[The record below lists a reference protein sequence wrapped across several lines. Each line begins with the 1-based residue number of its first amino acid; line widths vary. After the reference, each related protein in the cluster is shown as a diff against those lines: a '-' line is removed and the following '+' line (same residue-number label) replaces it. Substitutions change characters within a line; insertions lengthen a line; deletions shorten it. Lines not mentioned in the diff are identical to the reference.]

1 MADDRNRSVR
11 LLCRPK
17 QLNTQGSDPGI
28 QFWLIGSPFLPPLT
42 VASFLRR
49 IHGLPSSSSSLDFAK
64 ESEDLRTLI
73 PKGFELIGAL
83 ASGGDSVARAA
94 LDAALALRKLLYGE
108 GTDRPLIGAVC
119 GSDSG
124 DMRFFVSES
133 GNATSLESVASI
145 IEERD
150 SEKCLWEN
158 GCLLHCELPIKLPL
172 YYPLKNPT
180 DVEKAYVQTTEAVI
194 AKLRDPQAV
203 YMLETSNKTSQDI
216 PSPVIIRGVQLDFY
230 ADLSKIKPLAED
242 DEGSDASCLSCSY
255 FSVGSKAGSPV
266 FSAENADTIQV
277 SVLFNSLGT
286 SSASTVPV
294 AEYFPVEEEAR
305 LLVVDIKLDVLCY
318 SSREVPLKYA
328 VSNLIIPGLIDQLN
342 TVQKLMLPN
351 LLAQHPQLKSYHF
364 SPPGILHPI
373 TVFYELSFGE
383 TEMKQVEV
391 RRSLHSRLGLPY
403 DRPLLRI
410 SNALDFSKLKSND
423 MVSLQKGST
432 LLRDVHIGI
441 PSSGVAGGTVS
452 LIQGSYEYFHY
463 LHEGY
468 NDSGWGCAYRSL
480 QTIISWFRLQNYT
493 SVEVPSH
500 REIQQTLVEIGD
512 KDPSFIGSRE
522 WIGAIELSFVLDK
535 LLGVTCKVINVR
547 SGAELPE
554 KCRELALHFENQ
566 STPVM
571 IGGGVLAYTL
581 LGVDYNEASGDC
593 AFLILDPHYTGSDD
607 LKKIVNGGWCGW
619 KKAVDNKG
627 KNFFL
632 HDKFYNLLLPQR
644 PNMNSKRNLSD
655 LVFNYGGC
663 LASDLVDL
671 MKSRMKSKATLWQ
684 SNVTWRKE

>member
-1 MADDRNRSVR
+1 MADDSNRLVR

-17 QLNTQGSDPGI
+17 PLNTKGSDPGI
-28 QFWLIGSPFLPPLT
+28 HFWLIGSPFFPPLT

-49 IHGLPSSSSSLDFAK
+49 IHALPSAASPDLPK

-73 PKGFELIGAL
+73 PRGFEVVGAL
-83 ASGGDSVARAA
+83 ASGDDAHARAA
-94 LDAALALRKLLYGE
+94 VDAARTLRNLLYGE
-108 GTDRPLIGAVC
+108 GTDRPVIGAVC
-119 GSDSG
+119 GFDSG
-124 DMRFFVSES
+124 ELRFFVSES
-133 GNATSLESVASI
+133 ENATGLESISSV

-150 SEKCLWEN
+150 SKKFVWEN

-172 YYPLKNPT
+172 YYSLKNPT
-180 DVEKAYVQTTEAVI
+180 DVEKSYVQATEAVI

-203 YMLETSNKTSQDI
+203 YLLETSNKASQDI
-216 PSPVIIRGVQLDFY
+216 SPPVIIRGLQLDFST
-230 ADLSKIKPLAED
+230 DLSKIKALAD
-242 DEGSDASCLSCSY
+242 DDDGFDASSLSCSY
-255 FSVGSKAGSPV
+255 FPISSKAGSPV
-266 FSAENADTIQV
+266 FSAE
-277 SVLFNSLGT
+277 
-286 SSASTVPV
+286 
-294 AEYFPVEEEAR
+294 
-305 LLVVDIKLDVLCY
+305 
-318 SSREVPLKYA
+318 
-328 VSNLIIPGLIDQLN
+328 
-342 TVQKLMLPN
+342 
-351 LLAQHPQLKSYHF
+351 LKSYHF

-410 SNALDFSKLKSND
+410 SNALDFSKLNNND

-441 PSSGVAGGTVS
+441 PSSGVTGGTVS
-452 LIQGSYEYFHY
+452 LVQGSYEYFHY
-463 LHEGY
+463 LHDGY

-493 SVEVPSH
+493 SIEVPSH

-512 KDPSFIGSRE
+512 KDPSFVGSRD

-554 KCRELALHFENQ
+554 RCRELALHFENQ

-619 KKAVDNKG
+619 KKAVDSKG

-644 PNMNSKRNLSD
+644 PHM
-655 LVFNYGGC
+655 V
-663 LASDLVDL
+663 
-671 MKSRMKSKATLWQ
+671 
-684 SNVTWRKE
+684 

>member
-1 MADDRNRSVR
+1 MADDSNRLVR

-17 QLNTQGSDPGI
+17 PLNTKGSDPGI
-28 QFWLIGSPFLPPLT
+28 HFWLIGSPFFPPLT

-49 IHGLPSSSSSLDFAK
+49 IHALPSAASPDLPK

-73 PKGFELIGAL
+73 PRGFEVVGAL
-83 ASGGDSVARAA
+83 ASGDDAHARAA
-94 LDAALALRKLLYGE
+94 VDAARTLRNLLYGE
-108 GTDRPLIGAVC
+108 GTDRPVIGAVC
-119 GSDSG
+119 GFDSG
-124 DMRFFVSES
+124 ELRFFVSES
-133 GNATSLESVASI
+133 ENATGLESISSV

-150 SEKCLWEN
+150 SKKFVWEN

-172 YYPLKNPT
+172 YYSLKNPT
-180 DVEKAYVQTTEAVI
+180 DVEKSYVQATEAVI

-203 YMLETSNKTSQDI
+203 YLLETSNKASQDI
-216 PSPVIIRGVQLDFY
+216 SPPVIIRGLQLDFST
-230 ADLSKIKPLAED
+230 DLSKIKALAD
-242 DEGSDASCLSCSY
+242 DDDGFDASSLSCSY
-255 FSVGSKAGSPV
+255 FPISSKAGSPV
-266 FSAENADTIQV
+266 FSAENADIIQV
-277 SVLFNSLGT
+277 SVLFNSLGS

-294 AEYFPVEEEAR
+294 AEYFPVQEETR
-305 LLVVDIKLDVLCY
+305 LLIVDIKLDVLCY
-318 SSREVPLKYA
+318 SSRKLPLKYA
-328 VSNLIIPGLIDQLN
+328 VSSLIIPGLVDQLN
-342 TVQKLMLPN
+342 VVQKLMLPN
-351 LLAQHPQLKSYHF
+351 LLAQHPWLKSYHF

-410 SNALDFSKLKSND
+410 SNALDFSKLNNND

-441 PSSGVAGGTVS
+441 PSSGVTGGTVS
-452 LIQGSYEYFHY
+452 LVQGSYEYFHY
-463 LHEGY
+463 LHDGY

-493 SVEVPSH
+493 SIEVPSH

-512 KDPSFIGSRE
+512 KDPSFVGSRD

-554 KCRELALHFENQ
+554 RCRELALHFENQ

-571 IGGGVLAYTL
+571 IVNMQVYT
-581 LGVDYNEASGDC
+581 
-593 AFLILDPHYTGSDD
+593 
-607 LKKIVNGGWCGW
+607 
-619 KKAVDNKG
+619 
-627 KNFFL
+627 
-632 HDKFYNLLLPQR
+632 
-644 PNMNSKRNLSD
+644 
-655 LVFNYGGC
+655 
-663 LASDLVDL
+663 
-671 MKSRMKSKATLWQ
+671 
-684 SNVTWRKE
+684 

>member
-1 MADDRNRSVR
+1 MADDSNRLVR

-17 QLNTQGSDPGI
+17 PLNTKGSDPGI
-28 QFWLIGSPFLPPLT
+28 HFWLIGSPFFPPLT

-49 IHGLPSSSSSLDFAK
+49 IHALPSAASPDLPK

-73 PKGFELIGAL
+73 PRGFEVVGAL
-83 ASGGDSVARAA
+83 ASGDDAHARAA
-94 LDAALALRKLLYGE
+94 VDAARTLRNLLYGE
-108 GTDRPLIGAVC
+108 GTDRPVIGAVC
-119 GSDSG
+119 GFDSG
-124 DMRFFVSES
+124 ELRFFVSES
-133 GNATSLESVASI
+133 ENATGLESISSV

-150 SEKCLWEN
+150 SKKFVWEN

-172 YYPLKNPT
+172 YYSLKNPT
-180 DVEKAYVQTTEAVI
+180 DVEKSYVQATEAVI

-203 YMLETSNKTSQDI
+203 YLLETSNKASQDI
-216 PSPVIIRGVQLDFY
+216 SPPVIIRGLQLDFST
-230 ADLSKIKPLAED
+230 DLSKIKALAD
-242 DEGSDASCLSCSY
+242 DDDGFDASSLSCSY
-255 FSVGSKAGSPV
+255 FPISSKAGSPV
-266 FSAENADTIQV
+266 FSAENADIIQV
-277 SVLFNSLGT
+277 SVLFNSLGS

-294 AEYFPVEEEAR
+294 AEYFPVQEETR
-305 LLVVDIKLDVLCY
+305 LLIVDIKLDVLCY
-318 SSREVPLKYA
+318 SSRKLPLKYA
-328 VSNLIIPGLIDQLN
+328 ISSLIIPGLVDQLN
-342 TVQKLMLPN
+342 VVQKLMLPN
-351 LLAQHPQLKSYHF
+351 LLAQHPWLKSYHF

-410 SNALDFSKLKSND
+410 SNALDFSKLNNND

-441 PSSGVAGGTVS
+441 PSSGVTGGTVS
-452 LIQGSYEYFHY
+452 LVQGSYEYFHY
-463 LHEGY
+463 LHDGY

-493 SVEVPSH
+493 SIEVPSH

-512 KDPSFIGSRE
+512 KDPSFVGSRD

-554 KCRELALHFENQ
+554 RCRELALHFENQ

-571 IGGGVLAYTL
+571 IVNMQVYT
-581 LGVDYNEASGDC
+581 
-593 AFLILDPHYTGSDD
+593 
-607 LKKIVNGGWCGW
+607 
-619 KKAVDNKG
+619 
-627 KNFFL
+627 
-632 HDKFYNLLLPQR
+632 
-644 PNMNSKRNLSD
+644 
-655 LVFNYGGC
+655 
-663 LASDLVDL
+663 
-671 MKSRMKSKATLWQ
+671 
-684 SNVTWRKE
+684 

>member
-1 MADDRNRSVR
+1 MADDSNRLVR

-17 QLNTQGSDPGI
+17 PLNTKGSDPGI
-28 QFWLIGSPFLPPLT
+28 HFWLIGSPFFPPLT

-49 IHGLPSSSSSLDFAK
+49 IHALPSAASPDLPK

-73 PKGFELIGAL
+73 PRGFEVVGAL
-83 ASGGDSVARAA
+83 ASGDDAHARAA
-94 LDAALALRKLLYGE
+94 VDAARTLRNLLYGQ
-108 GTDRPLIGAVC
+108 GTDRPVIGAVC
-119 GSDSG
+119 GFDSG
-124 DMRFFVSES
+124 ELRFFVSES
-133 GNATSLESVASI
+133 ENATGLESISSV

-150 SEKCLWEN
+150 SKKFVWEN

-172 YYPLKNPT
+172 YYSLKNPT
-180 DVEKAYVQTTEAVI
+180 DVEKSYVQATEAVI

-203 YMLETSNKTSQDI
+203 YLLETSNKASQDI
-216 PSPVIIRGVQLDFY
+216 SPPVIIRGLQLDFST
-230 ADLSKIKPLAED
+230 DLSKIKALAED
-242 DEGSDASCLSCSY
+242 DDGFDASSLSCSY
-255 FSVGSKAGSPV
+255 FPISSKAGSPV
-266 FSAENADTIQV
+266 FSAENADIIQV
-277 SVLFNSLGT
+277 SVLFNSLGS

-294 AEYFPVEEEAR
+294 AEYFPVQEETR
-305 LLVVDIKLDVLCY
+305 LLIVDIKLDVLCY
-318 SSREVPLKYA
+318 SSRKLPLKYA
-328 VSNLIIPGLIDQLN
+328 VSSLIIPGLVDQLN
-342 TVQKLMLPN
+342 VVQKLMLPN
-351 LLAQHPQLKSYHF
+351 LLAQHPWLKSYHF

-410 SNALDFSKLKSND
+410 SNALDFSKLNNND

-441 PSSGVAGGTVS
+441 PSSGVTGGTVS
-452 LIQGSYEYFHY
+452 LVQGSYEYFHY
-463 LHEGY
+463 LHDGY

-493 SVEVPSH
+493 SIEVPSH

-512 KDPSFIGSRE
+512 KDPSFVGSRD

-554 KCRELALHFENQ
+554 RCRELALHFENQ

-619 KKAVDNKG
+619 KKAVDSKG

-644 PNMNSKRNLSD
+644 PHM
-655 LVFNYGGC
+655 V
-663 LASDLVDL
+663 
-671 MKSRMKSKATLWQ
+671 
-684 SNVTWRKE
+684 

>member
-1 MADDRNRSVR
+1 MADDSNRSVR

-17 QLNTQGSDPGI
+17 QLNTKGSDPGI
-28 QFWLIGSPFLPPLT
+28 HFWLIGSPFFPPLT

-49 IHGLPSSSSSLDFAK
+49 IHTLPSSASPDLPK

-73 PKGFELIGAL
+73 PKGFEVVGAL
-83 ASGGDSVARAA
+83 ASGDDTHARTAVDAARA
-94 LDAALALRKLLYGE
+94 LMNLLYGD
-108 GTDRPLIGAVC
+108 GTDRPVIGAVC

-124 DMRFFVSES
+124 ELRFVVSES
-133 GNATSLESVASI
+133 ENATGLESVSSV

-150 SEKCLWEN
+150 SEKFVWEN

-172 YYPLKNPT
+172 YYSLKNPT
-180 DVEKAYVQTTEAVI
+180 DVEKSYAQVTESVI

-203 YMLETSNKTSQDI
+203 YMLEMSNKASRDI
-216 PSPVIIRGVQLDFY
+216 SPPVIIRGVQLDFST
-230 ADLSKIKPLAED
+230 DLSKIKPLAED
-242 DEGSDASCLSCSY
+242 DDGFNASSLSCSY
-255 FSVGSKAGSPV
+255 FSISSKAGSPV

-277 SVLFNSLGT
+277 SVLFNSLGS

-294 AEYFPVEEEAR
+294 AEYFPVQEETR

-318 SSREVPLKYA
+318 SSRELPLKYA
-328 VSNLIIPGLIDQLN
+328 VSNLIIPGLVDQLN
-342 TVQKLMLPN
+342 VVQKLMLPN
-351 LLAQHPQLKSYHF
+351 LLAQHPRLKSYHF

-410 SNALDFSKLKSND
+410 SNALDFSKLKNND

-441 PSSGVAGGTVS
+441 PSSGVTGGTVS
-452 LIQGSYEYFHY
+452 LVQGSYEYFHY
-463 LHEGY
+463 LHNGY

-493 SVEVPSH
+493 SIEVPSH

-512 KDPSFIGSRE
+512 KDPSFVGSRD

-554 KCRELALHFENQ
+554 KCRELAMHFENQ

-619 KKAVDNKG
+619 KKAVDSKG

-644 PNMNSKRNLSD
+644 PNM
-655 LVFNYGGC
+655 V
-663 LASDLVDL
+663 
-671 MKSRMKSKATLWQ
+671 
-684 SNVTWRKE
+684 

>member
-1 MADDRNRSVR
+1 MADDSNRLVR

-17 QLNTQGSDPGI
+17 QLNTKGSDPGI
-28 QFWLIGSPFLPPLT
+28 HFWLIGSPFFPPLT

-49 IHGLPSSSSSLDFAK
+49 IHNLPSS
-64 ESEDLRTLI
+64 
-73 PKGFELIGAL
+73 
-83 ASGGDSVARAA
+83 
-94 LDAALALRKLLYGE
+94 
-108 GTDRPLIGAVC
+108 VC
-119 GSDSG
+119 GFDSG
-124 DMRFFVSES
+124 ELRFFVSES
-133 GNATSLESVASI
+133 ENATGLESISSV

-150 SEKCLWEN
+150 SKKFVWEN

-172 YYPLKNPT
+172 YYSLKNPT
-180 DVEKAYVQTTEAVI
+180 DVEKSYVQATEAVI

-203 YMLETSNKTSQDI
+203 YLLETSNKASQDI
-216 PSPVIIRGVQLDFY
+216 SPPVIIRGLQLDFST
-230 ADLSKIKPLAED
+230 DLSKIKALAD
-242 DEGSDASCLSCSY
+242 DDDGFDASSLSCSY
-255 FSVGSKAGSPV
+255 FPISSKAGSPV
-266 FSAENADTIQV
+266 FSAENADIIQV
-277 SVLFNSLGT
+277 SVLFNSLGS

-294 AEYFPVEEEAR
+294 AEYFPVQEETR
-305 LLVVDIKLDVLCY
+305 LLIVDIKLDVLCY
-318 SSREVPLKYA
+318 SSRKLPLKYA
-328 VSNLIIPGLIDQLN
+328 VSSLIIPGLVDQLN
-342 TVQKLMLPN
+342 VVQKLMLPN
-351 LLAQHPQLKSYHF
+351 LLAQHPWLKSYHF

-410 SNALDFSKLKSND
+410 SNALDFSKLNNND

-441 PSSGVAGGTVS
+441 PSSGVTGGTVS
-452 LIQGSYEYFHY
+452 LVQGSYEYFHY
-463 LHEGY
+463 LHDGY

-493 SVEVPSH
+493 SIEVPSH

-512 KDPSFIGSRE
+512 KDPSFVGSRD

-554 KCRELALHFENQ
+554 RCRELALHFENQ

-619 KKAVDNKG
+619 KKAVDSKG

-644 PNMNSKRNLSD
+644 PHM
-655 LVFNYGGC
+655 V
-663 LASDLVDL
+663 
-671 MKSRMKSKATLWQ
+671 
-684 SNVTWRKE
+684 

>member
-1 MADDRNRSVR
+1 MADDSNRSVR

-17 QLNTQGSDPGI
+17 QLNTKGSDPGI
-28 QFWLIGSPFLPPLT
+28 HFWLIGSPFFPPLT

-49 IHGLPSSSSSLDFAK
+49 IHTLPSSASPDLPK

-73 PKGFELIGAL
+73 PKGFEVVGAL
-83 ASGGDSVARAA
+83 ASGDDTHARTAVDAARA
-94 LDAALALRKLLYGE
+94 LMNLLYGD
-108 GTDRPLIGAVC
+108 GTDRPVIGAVC

-124 DMRFFVSES
+124 ELRFVVSES
-133 GNATSLESVASI
+133 ENATGLESVSSV

-150 SEKCLWEN
+150 SEKFVWEN

-172 YYPLKNPT
+172 YYSLKNPT
-180 DVEKAYVQTTEAVI
+180 DVEKSYAQVTESVI

-203 YMLETSNKTSQDI
+203 YMLEMSNKASRDI
-216 PSPVIIRGVQLDFY
+216 SPPVIIRGVQLDFST
-230 ADLSKIKPLAED
+230 DLSKIKPLAED
-242 DEGSDASCLSCSY
+242 DDGFNASSLSCSY
-255 FSVGSKAGSPV
+255 FSISSKAGSPV

-277 SVLFNSLGT
+277 SVLFNSLGS

-294 AEYFPVEEEAR
+294 AEYFPVQEETR

-318 SSREVPLKYA
+318 SSRELPLKYA
-328 VSNLIIPGLIDQLN
+328 VSNLIIPGLVDQLN
-342 TVQKLMLPN
+342 VVQKLMLPN
-351 LLAQHPQLKSYHF
+351 LLAQHPRLKSYHF

-410 SNALDFSKLKSND
+410 SNALDFSKLKNND

-441 PSSGVAGGTVS
+441 PSSGVTGGTVS
-452 LIQGSYEYFHY
+452 LVQGSYEYFHY
-463 LHEGY
+463 LHNGY

-493 SVEVPSH
+493 SIEVPSH

-512 KDPSFIGSRE
+512 KDPSFVGSRD

-554 KCRELALHFENQ
+554 KCRELAMHFENQ

-571 IGGGVLAYTL
+571 IGGGLLAYTL

-619 KKAVDNKG
+619 KKAVDSKG

-644 PNMNSKRNLSD
+644 PNM
-655 LVFNYGGC
+655 V
-663 LASDLVDL
+663 
-671 MKSRMKSKATLWQ
+671 
-684 SNVTWRKE
+684 

>member
-1 MADDRNRSVR
+1 MADDSNRLVR

-17 QLNTQGSDPGI
+17 PLNTKGSDPGI
-28 QFWLIGSPFLPPLT
+28 HFWLIGSPFFPPLT

-49 IHGLPSSSSSLDFAK
+49 IHALPSAASPDLPK

-73 PKGFELIGAL
+73 PRGFEVVGAL
-83 ASGGDSVARAA
+83 ASGDDAHARAA
-94 LDAALALRKLLYGE
+94 VDAARTLRNLLYGE
-108 GTDRPLIGAVC
+108 GTDRPVIGAVC
-119 GSDSG
+119 GFDSG
-124 DMRFFVSES
+124 ELRFFVSES
-133 GNATSLESVASI
+133 ENATGLESISSV

-150 SEKCLWEN
+150 SKKFVWEN

-172 YYPLKNPT
+172 YYSLKNPT
-180 DVEKAYVQTTEAVI
+180 DVEKSYVQATEAVI

-203 YMLETSNKTSQDI
+203 YLLETSNKASQDI
-216 PSPVIIRGVQLDFY
+216 SPPVIIRGLQLDFST
-230 ADLSKIKPLAED
+230 DLSKIKALAD
-242 DEGSDASCLSCSY
+242 DDDGFDASSLSCSY
-255 FSVGSKAGSPV
+255 FPISSKAGSPV
-266 FSAENADTIQV
+266 FSAENADIIQV
-277 SVLFNSLGT
+277 SVLFNSLGS

-294 AEYFPVEEEAR
+294 AEYFPVQEETR
-305 LLVVDIKLDVLCY
+305 LLIVDIKLDVLCY
-318 SSREVPLKYA
+318 SSRKLPLKYA
-328 VSNLIIPGLIDQLN
+328 ISSLIIPGLVDQLN
-342 TVQKLMLPN
+342 VVQKLMLPN
-351 LLAQHPQLKSYHF
+351 LLAQHPWLKSYHF

-410 SNALDFSKLKSND
+410 SNALDFSKLNNND

-441 PSSGVAGGTVS
+441 PSSGVTGGTVS
-452 LIQGSYEYFHY
+452 LVQGSYEYFHY
-463 LHEGY
+463 LHDGY

-493 SVEVPSH
+493 SIEVPSH

-512 KDPSFIGSRE
+512 KDPSFVGSRD

-554 KCRELALHFENQ
+554 RCRELALHFENQ

-619 KKAVDNKG
+619 KKAVDSKG

-644 PNMNSKRNLSD
+644 PHM
-655 LVFNYGGC
+655 V
-663 LASDLVDL
+663 
-671 MKSRMKSKATLWQ
+671 
-684 SNVTWRKE
+684 

>member
-1 MADDRNRSVR
+1 MADDSNRSVR

-17 QLNTQGSDPGI
+17 QLNTKGSDPGI
-28 QFWLIGSPFLPPLT
+28 HFWLIGSPFFPPLT

-49 IHGLPSSSSSLDFAK
+49 IHTLPSSASPDLPK

-73 PKGFELIGAL
+73 PKGFEVVGAL
-83 ASGGDSVARAA
+83 ASGDDTHARTAVDAARA
-94 LDAALALRKLLYGE
+94 LMNLLYGD
-108 GTDRPLIGAVC
+108 GTDRPVIGAVC

-124 DMRFFVSES
+124 ELRFVVSES
-133 GNATSLESVASI
+133 ENATGLESVSSV

-150 SEKCLWEN
+150 SEKFVWEN

-172 YYPLKNPT
+172 YYSLKNPT
-180 DVEKAYVQTTEAVI
+180 DVEKSYAQVTESVI

-203 YMLETSNKTSQDI
+203 YMLEMSNKASRDI
-216 PSPVIIRGVQLDFY
+216 SPPVIIRGVQLDFST
-230 ADLSKIKPLAED
+230 DLSKIKPLAED
-242 DEGSDASCLSCSY
+242 DDGFNASSLSCSY
-255 FSVGSKAGSPV
+255 FSISSKAGSPV

-277 SVLFNSLGT
+277 SVLFNSLGS

-294 AEYFPVEEEAR
+294 AEYFPVQEETR

-318 SSREVPLKYA
+318 SSRELPLKYA
-328 VSNLIIPGLIDQLN
+328 VSNLIIPGLVDQLN
-342 TVQKLMLPN
+342 VVQKLMLPN
-351 LLAQHPQLKSYHF
+351 LLAQHPRLKSYHF

-410 SNALDFSKLKSND
+410 SNALDFSKLKNND

-441 PSSGVAGGTVS
+441 PSSGVTGGTVS
-452 LIQGSYEYFHY
+452 LVQGSYEYFHY
-463 LHEGY
+463 LHNGY

-493 SVEVPSH
+493 SIEVPSH
-500 REIQQTLVEIGD
+500 REIQQTLVAIGD
-512 KDPSFIGSRE
+512 KDPSFVGSRD

-554 KCRELALHFENQ
+554 KCRELAMHFENQ

-619 KKAVDNKG
+619 KKAVDSKG

-644 PNMNSKRNLSD
+644 PNM
-655 LVFNYGGC
+655 V
-663 LASDLVDL
+663 
-671 MKSRMKSKATLWQ
+671 
-684 SNVTWRKE
+684 

>member
-1 MADDRNRSVR
+1 MADDSNRSVR

-17 QLNTQGSDPGI
+17 QLNTKGSDPGI
-28 QFWLIGSPFLPPLT
+28 HFWLIGSPFFPPLT

-49 IHGLPSSSSSLDFAK
+49 IHTLPSSASPDLPK

-73 PKGFELIGAL
+73 PKGFEVVGAL
-83 ASGGDSVARAA
+83 ASGDDTHARTAVDAARA
-94 LDAALALRKLLYGE
+94 LMNLLYGD
-108 GTDRPLIGAVC
+108 GTDRPVIGAVC

-124 DMRFFVSES
+124 ELRFVVSES
-133 GNATSLESVASI
+133 ENATGLESVSSV

-150 SEKCLWEN
+150 SEKFVWEN

-172 YYPLKNPT
+172 YYSLKNPT
-180 DVEKAYVQTTEAVI
+180 DVEKSYAQVTESVI

-203 YMLETSNKTSQDI
+203 YMLEMSNKASRDI
-216 PSPVIIRGVQLDFY
+216 SPPVIIRGVQLDFST
-230 ADLSKIKPLAED
+230 DLSKIKPLAED
-242 DEGSDASCLSCSY
+242 DDGFNASSLSCSY
-255 FSVGSKAGSPV
+255 FSISSKAGSPV

-277 SVLFNSLGT
+277 SVLFNSLGS

-294 AEYFPVEEEAR
+294 AEYFPVQEETR

-318 SSREVPLKYA
+318 SSRELPLKYA
-328 VSNLIIPGLIDQLN
+328 VSNLIIPGLVDQLN
-342 TVQKLMLPN
+342 VVQKLMLPN
-351 LLAQHPQLKSYHF
+351 LLAQHPRLKSYHF

-410 SNALDFSKLKSND
+410 SNALDFSKLKNND

-441 PSSGVAGGTVS
+441 PSSGVTGGTVS
-452 LIQGSYEYFHY
+452 LVQGSYEYFHY
-463 LHEGY
+463 LHNGY
-468 NDSGWGCAYRSL
+468 NDS
-480 QTIISWFRLQNYT
+480 
-493 SVEVPSH
+493 
-500 REIQQTLVEIGD
+500 TLVEIGD
-512 KDPSFIGSRE
+512 KDPSFVGSRD

-554 KCRELALHFENQ
+554 KCRELAMHFENQ

-571 IGGGVLAYTL
+571 IETNDKVLQPAGRLIPVLIVGEVENGPRELDEDLFSGGRGTGVVRQVVFDELSSSQYQL
-581 LGVDYNEASGDC
+581 RGRERSRVDQEE
-593 AFLILDPHYTGSDD
+593 
-607 LKKIVNGGWCGW
+607 W
-619 KKAVDNKG
+619 
-627 KNFFL
+627 
-632 HDKFYNLLLPQR
+632 
-644 PNMNSKRNLSD
+644 
-655 LVFNYGGC
+655 
-663 LASDLVDL
+663 
-671 MKSRMKSKATLWQ
+671 
-684 SNVTWRKE
+684 